1 MEVVDKV
8 YNIGE
13 KPQQGEIQ
21 VIKAAAQLDR
31 DCRSLKLFRTQ
42 NIPQAKGNAY
52 LNAHFP
58 QLSYIKTA
66 TIIE

>member
-21 VIKAAAQLDR
+21 VRAPPTTSPPPPQHTHA
-31 DCRSLKLFRTQ
+31 S
-42 NIPQAKGNAY
+42 QAKGNAY
-52 LNAHFP
+52 LSAHFP

-66 TIIE
+66 TIIEQ